1 MYDEKIF
8 EQLNELV
15 SKKANERYILAK
27 LKHLKYKEIGEENI
41 QKLIECFKSKDQ
53 INNLM
58 WRMKTTHV
66 PQEWFTNNY
75 ENFMDYFNRSITQNK
90 FKEIKKE
97 VKKHQMIIPNECN
110 IESIGT
116 LKDTS
121 SIIRLKKD
129 SKTVREDF
137 EKLGVDSNYTFIN
150 MKLLISYY
158 HNIHSPITGI
168 LKKVVP
174 IDKKLGLFG
183 KNTLWFL
190 EFETEKKP
198 VYFLLIGE
206 SAIQDFNFYVKK
218 GDKIEIADKLG
229 YFVWGSQ
236 TILLFDKDSYEEEIK
251 IQKKNHYFL
260 GQPIL

>member
-1 MYDEKIF
+1 MYDEKIL

-27 LKHLKYKEIGEENI
+27 LKHLKYNEIGEENI
-41 QKLIECFKSKDQ
+41 KKLIECFKAKDQ
-53 INNLM
+53 NNNKS
-58 WRMKTTHV
+58 WRIKTTNV
-66 PQEWFTNNY
+66 SISWFYNNY
-75 ENFMDYFNRSITQNK
+75 ENFMDFFNRSITQEK

-97 VKKHQMIIPNECN
+97 AKKHQIIIPNECN

-129 SKTVREDF
+129 SKSVAKDLQE
-137 EKLGVDSNYTFIN
+137 LGVNSNYIFVN

-158 HNIHSPITGI
+158 HNIHSPVTGKI
-168 LKKVVP
+168 KKIIP
-174 IDKKLGLFG
+174 IDKKLSLFG

-190 EFETEKKP
+190 EFETIKKP
-198 VYFLLIGE
+198 VYFLLVGE

-218 GDKIEIADKLG
+218 NDEIEIGDKLG

-251 IQKKNHYFL
+251 IQKKHHYFL